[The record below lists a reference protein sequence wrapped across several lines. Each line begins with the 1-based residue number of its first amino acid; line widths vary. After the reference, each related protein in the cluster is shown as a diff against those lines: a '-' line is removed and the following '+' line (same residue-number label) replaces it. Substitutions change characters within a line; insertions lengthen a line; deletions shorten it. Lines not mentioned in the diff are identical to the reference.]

1 MAAKET
7 SESRFEQPLNTLSP
21 MEATPVPMVIEAKL
35 VQPLKALSPI
45 EVTLLGMIIEVRLLQ
60 PLNALSPIAETPVP
74 TVSEVNLLQ
83 AHLQAIRH
91 CKSIP
96 IFLYSFFNL
105 L

>member
-1 MAAKET
+1 MRCTLFPILTVVNGRFLNGVVLLSK
-7 SESRFEQPLNTLSP
+7 SEQYIASKLS
-21 MEATPVPMVIEAKL
+21 VVK
-35 VQPLKALSPI
+35 
-45 EVTLLGMIIEVRLLQ
+45 
-60 PLNALSPIAETPVP
+60 
-74 TVSEVNLLQ
+74 LLQ